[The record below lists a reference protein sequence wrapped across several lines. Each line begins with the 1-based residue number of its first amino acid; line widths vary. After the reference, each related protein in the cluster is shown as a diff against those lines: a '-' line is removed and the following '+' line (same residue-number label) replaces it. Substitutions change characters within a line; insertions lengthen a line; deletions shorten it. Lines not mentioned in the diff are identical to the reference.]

1 MLTTTVTLLREPL
14 RFTLTITVA
23 ALLAAYGA
31 LVMVAGLI
39 SLNLQAPSSSNTLD
53 FDMARVQAV
62 PVLSALI
69 ELGIRHGPWLT
80 VVLLL
85 PLLLIWGWS
94 ALGDRRARQ
103 SAPVPRPTVPTIP
116 SLRGFRH
123 GLTATLLFFSVINM
137 ILLFLGWLTPGWI
150 AHSISWGTVGIILL
164 CWLVTSTLAF
174 LSSSLVEVPREGRRA
189 VEYAVLGLGSV
200 VSVVGFF
207 TMLSLLN

>member
-31 LVMVAGLI
+31 LVMVASLI
-39 SLNLQAPSSSNTLD
+39 SLNVRAPSPSNTLD

-69 ELGIRHGPWLT
+69 ELGIRRDLWLT
-80 VVLLL
+80 SVLLL

-94 ALGDRRARQ
+94 ALGDRRARYR
-103 SAPVPRPTVPTIP
+103 APVPRPTVLTIP

-123 GLTATLLFFSVINM
+123 SLTATLLFFSVINM
-137 ILLFLGWLTPGWI
+137 VLLFLDCLPQDGPPTRSPGGRWGSSCCAGW
-150 AHSISWGTVGIILL
+150 S
-164 CWLVTSTLAF
+164 
-174 LSSSLVEVPREGRRA
+174 
-189 VEYAVLGLGSV
+189 
-200 VSVVGFF
+200 
-207 TMLSLLN
+207 